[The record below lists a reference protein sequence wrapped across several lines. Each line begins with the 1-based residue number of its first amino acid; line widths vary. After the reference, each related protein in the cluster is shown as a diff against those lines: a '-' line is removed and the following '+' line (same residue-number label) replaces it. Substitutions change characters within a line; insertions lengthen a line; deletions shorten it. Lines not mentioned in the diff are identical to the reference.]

1 MNIATPTDLSYIW
14 HRIQPWLATVL
25 FAGFLAS
32 QPIKR
37 SMTTDFTI
45 AFWLLGLFF
54 VFTNT
59 DIIDVIKKYKKTLI
73 VGCLFFTWCLIS
85 TIVSKLSPPL
95 INLESE
101 IRFLLLPLI
110 IIFAVKSRLTAK
122 HLTLSLLAG
131 AISYSIISYIEQA
144 SSPGFQRIGGDENAV
159 TFGNGALLLAA
170 VSISMW
176 FQLRKHLNYQVLS
189 ILSFLCYLYAAY
201 QSETRGNVLSLIA
214 IVIFFSIYSRNYKTF
229 LISILLTGLAV
240 LALYNTDF
248 GGRVIT
254 GAKNILSTSES
265 AKSSSSGQ
273 RIEMWK
279 ASTCIALDHPIFG
292 SGTHTFKQATE
303 ATSNNCFLNPQN
315 NRGAFSQAHSLYFN
329 TLATTGFPG
338 LILLSLFISSLI
350 FESLKYKPYNLP
362 LLVGMVTITGY
373 SITVDFL
380 FMKYLADKH
389 ITLLGILMGFSIY
402 SYQQKN
408 QSDTT

>member
-1 MNIATPTDLSYIW
+1 VTIPINLHYIW
-14 HRIQPWLATVL
+14 QKLLPWLATVL

-37 SMTTDFTI
+37 SITTDFTI
-45 AFWLLGLFF
+45 AIWLLGLFF
-54 VFTNT
+54 VFTKT
-59 DIIDVIKKYKKTLI
+59 DIVDVIKKYKKTL
-73 VGCLFFTWCLIS
+73 VLGCLFFIWCLIS
-85 TIVSKLSPPL
+85 TLVSKLSPPL

-101 IRFLLLPLI
+101 LRFLLLPLI

-131 AISYSIISYIEQA
+131 AISYGILSYIEQA
-144 SSPGFQRIGGDENAV
+144 SSPGFQRLSGDENAV

-170 VSISMW
+170 VSITMW
-176 FQLRKHLNYQVLS
+176 FQLRKNLNYQILS
-189 ILSFLCYLYAAY
+189 ILSFLFYSYAAY

-240 LALYNTDF
+240 LALYNTNF
-248 GGRVIT
+248 GGKVIT

-265 AKSSSSGQ
+265 ATSSSSRQ

-292 SGTHTFKQATE
+292 SGTHTFKQATKT
-303 ATSNNCFLNPQN
+303 TSNNCYLNPKN
-315 NRGAFSQAHSLYFN
+315 KHGAFYQAHSLYFN

-338 LILLSLFISSLI
+338 LILLLLFISSLI
-350 FESLKYKPYNLP
+350 FESLKYKPNSLP
-362 LLVGMVTITGY
+362 LLVGIVTIIGY

-389 ITLLGILMGFSIY
+389 ITLLGILMGFSIS
-402 SYQQKN
+402 SYQQKH
-408 QSDTT
+408 QSGTT